1 MVYKKLQRKR
11 LKLPKC
17 LLNHA
22 CNGLNFRISNG
33 CRLFNEY
40 LERSLDYC
48 IEGQH
53 CSAQTFSLMQK
64 SELILVLRC

>member
-1 MVYKKLQRKR
+1 MVYKKLQGKR

-53 CSAQTFSLMQK
+53 CSA
-64 SELILVLRC
+64 